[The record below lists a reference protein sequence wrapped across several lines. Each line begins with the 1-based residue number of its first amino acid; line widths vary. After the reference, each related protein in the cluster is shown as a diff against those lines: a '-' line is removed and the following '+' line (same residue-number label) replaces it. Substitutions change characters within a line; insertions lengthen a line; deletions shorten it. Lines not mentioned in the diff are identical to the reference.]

1 MNEKEKNDKK
11 ENDDK
16 KGNDD
21 KNLNEKKEKEK
32 IINFYFKGKEK
43 KITIYKLVINTA
55 LSLLLIFFLLY
66 IPHTY
71 KKKWEIFFFMTLWSF
86 SMNSYYIVSITVIDW
101 VCFIKRNY
109 DCCHCY
115 NNFVRNK
122 YLRIC
127 FPFAI
132 AIVFLYWLLILL
144 GDDFEYRGRDLTD
157 TAVGVFFHGIILIF
171 LLFDM
176 FTARH
181 INKINYL
188 WDLLILSLLIGVYF
202 ILLGIGKYVLEY
214 DPYDFMEMSDVR
226 QIAGACILIFIAIM
240 DGYVVFNLIANRF
253 FEKDVKKKKKIHK
266 NVDDKNETK
275 IYDEIKPLKYMNSES
290 RNDYNTKIV
299 QCKSVNMLD
308 KKLDMETIIDN
319 KTQFEI
325 GKSYKN
331 KIFKKYI

>member
-11 ENDDK
+11 KND
-16 KGNDD
+16 DD
-21 KNLNEKKEKEK
+21 KNLNEKKEEEK
-32 IINFYFKGKEK
+32 TTDIYLIGKEK
-43 KITIYKLVINTA
+43 KITIFKLAFNSF
-55 LSLLLIFFLLY
+55 LSLLLIFFVLY

-71 KKKWEIFFFMTLWSF
+71 EKKWKIFFFMTLWSF

-101 VCFIKRNY
+101 VCFLKKNHN
-109 DCCHCY
+109 CCHCY

-144 GDDFEYRGRDLTD
+144 GDDFEYRGREITD

-176 FTARH
+176 FTSLH

-188 WDLLILSLLIGVYF
+188 YDLLILTLLIGAYF
-202 ILLGIGKYVLEY
+202 ILLGIGKYALEY

-226 QIAGACILIFIAIM
+226 QIIGACILIFIAIM
-240 DGYVVFNLIANRF
+240 DGYVVFNLIAKRF
-253 FEKDVKKKKKIHK
+253 FEPDVKKKKKIHK
-266 NVDDKNETK
+266 NIDDKNENK
-275 IYDEIKPLKYMNSES
+275 IYDEDKPLKYINSES
-290 RNDYNTKIV
+290 RNDYNTKIIK
-299 QCKSVNMLD
+299 CKSVNLHD
-308 KKLDMETIIDN
+308 KKLNMETIKDN
-319 KTQFEI
+319 KTQFEKR
-325 GKSYKN
+325 KSYKN
-331 KIFKKYI
+331 KILKKST